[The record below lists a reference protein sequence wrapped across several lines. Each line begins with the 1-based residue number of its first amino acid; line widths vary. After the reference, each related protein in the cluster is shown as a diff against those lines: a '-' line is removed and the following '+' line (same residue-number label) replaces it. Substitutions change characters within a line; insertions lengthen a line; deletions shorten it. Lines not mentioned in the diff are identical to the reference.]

1 MSIKKNALLT
11 MRIRIKNTEVP
22 FILPLRCLGEIA
34 DGFSSITSI
43 IKPFKQ
49 EPYVAS
55 LLFEQL
61 IEVLRINEPIDIMDI
76 DIDKPDEK
84 FKMKMSVR

>member
-1 MSIKKNALLT
+1 M
-11 MRIRIKNTEVP
+11 
-22 FILPLRCLGEIA
+22 LPLRCLREIA
-34 DGFSSITSI
+34 DGFTSITSL

-55 LLFEQL
+55 LFFEEL
-61 IEVLRINEPIDIMDI
+61 ILSLRTSGPLDIMDI